1 MLTLLRLWLSGL
13 SSNSV
18 RFNRMLP
25 CGGTIVNLKA
35 AHNAELTNIKIDTVH
50 RLHGRAAIELI
61 PDLRVKFLR
70 QVDDVANQIVAR
82 LNVKIRLLG
91 SSVPALSLQARDVT
105 HGHQKT
111 VVVLS
116 RCVNQMLVVG

>member
-25 CGGTIVNLKA
+25 CGGTIANLKA
-35 AHNAELTNIKIDTVH
+35 AHDTELTNIKINTVH
-50 RLHGRAAIELI
+50 GLHGRAAIELI
-61 PDLRVKFLR
+61 PDLRVQFLR
-70 QVDDVANQIVAR
+70 QVDDVADQIVAR

-91 SSVPALSLQARDVT
+91 GGVSALSLQAGDVA
-105 HGHQKT
+105 HGYQEAIII
-111 VVVLS
+111 LS
-116 RCVNQMLVVG
+116 RRVDKMLVVG

>member
-18 RFNRMLP
+18 RFNRMLL

-35 AHNAELTNIKIDTVH
+35 AHDAELTNVKIDTVH
-50 RLHGRAAIELI
+50 RLHGRAAIEPI

-82 LNVKIRLLG
+82 LNVKVCLLG
-91 SSVPALSLQARDVT
+91 GSIPALSLQSGDVA
-105 HGHQKT
+105 HGYQEAII
-111 VVVLS
+111 VLS
-116 RCVNQMLVVG
+116 RRVDKMLIVG